1 MGSTTSMGKGSM
13 GKGSM
18 GKQSSHKL
26 PTVPP
31 GMMTGG

>member
-1 MGSTTSMGKGSM
+1 MPGGHGTMGSKT
-13 GKGSM
+13 SM